1 MKRTT
6 IHRFAFAMQVLLT
19 LCFCAVLHAD
29 DSVGK
34 KPNIILVLVDDMGW
48 HDAGFTG
55 NTFIETPTLDKLARD
70 GLVFD
75 RGYANAPNCAPGRA
89 AIMSGQYAPRTDV
102 YTMMSGDMGDKQLRR
117 VLVPPTK
124 MYLEPK
130 IVTLAEMLKGAG
142 YRTAQ
147 IGKWNLG
154 SGEVRGPLGQGF
166 DVNLGG
172 FRGGDMRDGYFAP
185 YDYLP
190 GLENAPKGEYIT
202 NRLTDEAI
210 RFIEQDDAHPFF
222 IYLSHYAPHFPFE
235 APEARVKKYRHK
247 SGGDG
252 VLPEYAAMVDIID
265 ENLGRILTALD
276 AKHIAGNTVIIFTSD
291 NGGNRY
297 AAPLA
302 PLRGNKSQL
311 YEGGLRVPF
320 FIWWPGHVATQRT
333 NEPAM
338 AIDLYPTLMH
348 IAGVSAIDQSLD
360 GVDLTPLFAPSS
372 STVSSAASPSMASTQ
387 PVLPRD
393 ALFWYFP
400 AYVASTDI
408 DAPDNLFTQRPA
420 AVIQQQ
426 GWKLISY
433 LDGTA
438 PELYDLASDPSEK
451 NNLAA
456 REPQKV
462 QALETRLHQ
471 WMAQMN
477 LPLTLPPNP
486 DFSAEA
492 ERSTADSWWHKLRMR
507 LSETRYGAFLR
518 EKDLNN

>member
-1 MKRTT
+1 MKCAAL
-6 IHRFAFAMQVLLT
+6 HQRFLALLAFIA
-19 LCFCAVLHAD
+19 LCGCAALHAAD
-29 DSVGK
+29 NSVGA

-48 HDAGFTG
+48 RDAGFMG
-55 NTFIETPTLDKLARD
+55 NTFIETPTLDKLAHE

-89 AIMSGQYAPRTDV
+89 ALVSGQYAPRTDV
-102 YTMMSGDMGDKQLRR
+102 YTMMTGDMGEKQLRR
-117 VLVPPTK
+117 VQTPATK
-124 MYLEPK
+124 MYLESDT
-130 IVTLAEMLKGAG
+130 ITIAEMLKSAG

-154 SGEVRGPLGQGF
+154 SGDARGPLGQGF
-166 DVNLGG
+166 DVNIAGY
-172 FRGGDMRDGYFAP
+172 RGGDAHDGFFAP

-190 GLENAPKGEYIT
+190 GLEHAPEGEYLT
-202 NRLTDEAI
+202 DRLTTEAI
-210 RFIEQDDAHPFF
+210 HFIERDDAHPFF
-222 IYLSHYAPHFPFE
+222 IYLSHFAPHFPYQ
-235 APEARVKKYRHK
+235 APEALAQKYRDK
-247 SGGDG
+247 SKTQHGNDDTD
-252 VLPEYAAMVDIID
+252 PDYAGMVEDID
-265 ENLGRILTALD
+265 SGLARILDTLRAHHLD
-276 AKHIAGNTVIIFTSD
+276 DNTVIIFTSD
-291 NGGNRY
+291 NGGSRH
-297 AAPLA
+297 AAPLS

-320 FIWWPGHVATQRT
+320 FIWWPNHIAAQRT
-333 NEPAM
+333 SEPAM

-348 IAGVSAIDQSLD
+348 LAGVSSVDQMLD
-360 GVDLTPLFAPSS
+360 GADLAPLFAP
-372 STVSSAASPSMASTQ
+372 ASGAHAS
-387 PVLPRD
+387 LARD

-408 DAPDNLFTQRPA
+408 DAPANLFTQRPA

-433 LDGTA
+433 LDGTTA
-438 PELYDLASDPSEK
+438 ELYDLATDPSEK

-471 WMAQMN
+471 WMTQMN
-477 LPLTLPPNP
+477 LPPTLPPNP
-486 DFSAEA
+486 DFSADM
-492 ERSTADSWWHKLRMR
+492 ERSMAESWWRKLRIR
-507 LSETRYGAFLR
+507 LSETKYGAFLR